1 MMMEENQMEK
11 LVGAIVDTLKL
22 ETITLR
28 DALLL
33 IELGKEKALE
43 SGVSMVI
50 VVVDSGGNLVAQQ
63 RMDNAFIGSIAISL
77 SKAYTAAAL
86 QIPTDELAGSVLP
99 GQPLYGLAETG
110 GGRFCVF
117 GGGIPIMRKGRC
129 IGGLGVSGGTLE
141 QDLCVAKHII
151 AHWR

>member
-1 MMMEENQMEK
+1 MMEENQMEK
-11 LVGAIVDTLKL
+11 LVGAIVDTLKV
-22 ETITLR
+22 EAITLR

-43 SGVSMVI
+43 LGVSMVI
-50 VVVDSGGNLVAQQ
+50 TVVDSGGNLVAQQ

-86 QIPTDELAGSVLP
+86 QIPTDELAGPVLP
-99 GQPLYGLAETG
+99 GQPLYGLAEAG

-141 QDLCVAKHII
+141 QDLYVAKHII

>member
-1 MMMEENQMEK
+1 MMEENQMEK
-11 LVGAIVDTLKL
+11 LVSVIVDTLKL
-22 ETITLR
+22 ESITLR
-28 DALLL
+28 DTLHL

-43 SGVSMVI
+43 SGISMVI
-50 VVVDSGGNLVAQQ
+50 AVVDSGGNLIAQQ

-86 QIPTDELAGSVLP
+86 QISTEELAGSVLP
-99 GQPLYGLAETG
+99 GQPLYGLPETG
-110 GGRFCVF
+110 GGHFCVF

-141 QDLCVAKHII
+141 QDLCVAKHIM
-151 AHWR
+151 AHWK

>member
-1 MMMEENQMEK
+1 MEENQMEK
-11 LVGAIVDTLKL
+11 LVDAIVDTLKL
-22 ETITLR
+22 EAITLR

-50 VVVDSGGNLVAQQ
+50 TVVDSGGNIIAQQ
-63 RMDNAFIGSIAISL
+63 RMDNAFIGSIAISH

-86 QIPTDELAGSVLP
+86 QISTDELAGSVLP

-110 GGRFCVF
+110 GGHFCVF
-117 GGGIPIMRKGRC
+117 GGGIPIMKKGRC

-141 QDLCVAKHII
+141 QDLCVARHII
-151 AHWR
+151 AHWEL